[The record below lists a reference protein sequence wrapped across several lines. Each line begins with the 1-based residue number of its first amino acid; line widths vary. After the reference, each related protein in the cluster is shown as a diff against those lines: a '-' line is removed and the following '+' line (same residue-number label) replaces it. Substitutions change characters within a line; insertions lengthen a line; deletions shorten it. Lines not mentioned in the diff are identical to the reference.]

1 MRVFTGVIDIIHSMG
16 KKTLKQLR
24 KRAAM
29 NQEEA
34 AKALKVSHDTISRWE
49 NGLTQPTSL
58 QIIDIC
64 RVYNCKFDD
73 IIWPEA
79 K

>member
-1 MRVFTGVIDIIHSMG
+1 
-16 KKTLKQLR
+16 
-24 KRAAM
+24 M